1 MILETGLTLVIF
13 LVVILIGGAVLIYRK
28 CPNDVILVKYGL
40 GGNKIIT
47 SNGTFILPI
56 VQGCKKLNLKPMNI
70 DIDLKEDSNVVS
82 NDKIRVVVEADATFA
97 ISSSPEERIIASHRL
112 LSFNDNEICTLA
124 KEILTGQTRTI
135 ISEMEFEDLLQDRV
149 LLMTKVSENAE
160 KELSKLG
167 LDLINY
173 NIKMIKD
180 MDGITEMLGK
190 KASALATSDAQIA
203 VAEQQRKSDVGV
215 AEANTQ
221 RDIAVTEQDKVRQ
234 IQVSKTKAV
243 ITEETI
249 KAELIQTN
257 ATQNKLAEEKRME
270 SESQKAQ
277 NLYRIE
283 SEKSINLKELDKEK
297 EIKLQEENL
306 KQEIADKSKETV
318 KKQAEVAL
326 ETQRAKE
333 IVETKVYNE
342 KLEIGKITELKLK
355 KLEAD
360 NQLEIAKIKA
370 DAILIE
376 ARAEA
381 DKLKALAEAD
391 AIKVALPIEK
401 KAEADA
407 IKVALPIEKKAEAE
421 KKLLEVY
428 GQSGIMGLKLIEI
441 LPELARAQADA
452 VANID
457 INSLNIISGDGGS
470 TDGNSGAGNQI
481 AGIVTDITRAI
492 PAFKM
497 ANDIA
502 KSINMPEL
510 SITGDKK

>member
-1 MILETGLTLVIF
+1 M
-13 LVVILIGGAVLIYRK
+13 
-28 CPNDVILVKYGL
+28 
-40 GGNKIIT
+40 
-47 SNGTFILPI
+47 
-56 VQGCKKLNLKPMNI
+56 
-70 DIDLKEDSNVVS
+70 
-82 NDKIRVVVEADATFA
+82 
-97 ISSSPEERIIASHRL
+97 
-112 LSFNDNEICTLA
+112 
-124 KEILTGQTRTI
+124 
-135 ISEMEFEDLLQDRV
+135 
-149 LLMTKVSENAE
+149 
-160 KELSKLG
+160 
-167 LDLINY
+167 
-173 NIKMIKD
+173 
-180 MDGITEMLGK
+180 
-190 KASALATSDAQIA
+190 
-203 VAEQQRKSDVGV
+203 
-215 AEANTQ
+215 
-221 RDIAVTEQDKVRQ
+221 
-234 IQVSKTKAV
+234 
-243 ITEETI
+243 
-249 KAELIQTN
+249 
-257 ATQNKLAEEKRME
+257 
-270 SESQKAQ
+270 
-277 NLYRIE
+277 
-283 SEKSINLKELDKEK
+283 DKEK
-297 EIKLQEENL
+297 EIKLQEESL

-342 KLEIGKITELKLK
+342 KLEIEKITELKLK

-401 KAEADA
+401 KAEA
-407 IKVALPIEKKAEAE
+407 E

-441 LPELARAQADA
+441 LPQLAKAQADA

-457 INSLNIISGDGGS
+457 INSLNIIAGDGGS
-470 TDGNSGAGNQI
+470 GSTDGSNGAGNQI

-510 SITGDKK
+510 SITGDNLKKEK

>member
-1 MILETGLTLVIF
+1 MSFI
-13 LVVILIGGAVLIYRK
+13 VILIIIAILITVIILGSFLFYIK
-28 CPNDVILVKYGL
+28 CSNDTIIVKYGV

-47 SNGTFILPI
+47 SHGAFIIPVI
-56 VQGCKKLNLKPMNI
+56 QGYKKLSLKPMNI
-70 DIDLKEDSNVVS
+70 DIDLGETSNVVS

-97 ISSSPEERIIASHRL
+97 ISSSPEERTIASQRL
-112 LSFNDNEICTLA
+112 LGFDEEEICRLA

-149 LLMTKVSENAE
+149 KLMSKVSINAE

-203 VAEQQRKSDVGV
+203 VAEQQKKSDMGV

-221 RDIAVTEQDKVRQ
+221 RDIAVIEQQKIRE
-234 IQVSKTKAV
+234 IEVSKTKAI
-243 ITEETI
+243 ITEETV
-249 KAELIQTN
+249 KAELIQTS

-270 SESQKAQ
+270 AESQKAQ

-283 SEKSINLKELDKEK
+283 AEKSINLKELEKEK
-297 EIKLQEENL
+297 EVKIQEEFI
-306 KQEIADKSKETV
+306 KQEVAEKTKTTV
-318 KKQAEVAL
+318 VKQAEVAL
-326 ETQRAKE
+326 ENQRAKD
-333 IVETKVYNE
+333 IVATKVANE
-342 KLEIGKITELKLK
+342 KSEIEKITELKLK

-370 DAILIE
+370 DAVLIE
-376 ARAEA
+376 AQAEA
-381 DKLKALAEAD
+381 DKVKALAEAE
-391 AIKVALPIEK
+391 AIKL
-401 KAEADA
+401 
-407 IKVALPIEKKAEAE
+407 ALPIEKKAEAE

-441 LPELARAQADA
+441 LPELAKAQAEA
-452 VANID
+452 VSNID

-470 TDGNSGAGNQI
+470 SNSENGAGNQI
-481 AGIVTDITRAI
+481 AGIVNDITRAI

-510 SITGDKK
+510 SLSGDKNSCSENNEKKN

>member
-381 DKLKALAEAD
+381 D
-391 AIKVALPIEK
+391 
-401 KAEADA
+401 A

>member
-1 MILETGLTLVIF
+1 MFLGLGVSLIIF
-13 LVVILIGGAVLIYRK
+13 LGVILIGGAVLIYRK

-70 DIDLKEDSNVVS
+70 DIDLREDSNVVS
-82 NDKIRVVVEADATFA
+82 NDKIRVVVEADTTFA

-112 LSFNDNEICTLA
+112 LSFNDNEICALA

-215 AEANTQ
+215 AEANAQ
-221 RDIAVTEQDKVRQ
+221 RDIAVTEQDKIRQ

-257 ATQNKLAEEKRME
+257 ATQNKMAEEKRME

-283 SEKSINLKELDKEK
+283 TEKSINLKELDKEK
-297 EIKLQEENL
+297 EIKLQEESL

-342 KLEIGKITELKLK
+342 KLEIEKITELKLK

-360 NQLEIAKIKA
+360 NQLEIAKIK
-370 DAILIE
+370 
-376 ARAEA
+376 
-381 DKLKALAEAD
+381 
-391 AIKVALPIEK
+391 
-401 KAEADA
+401 ADA

-441 LPELARAQADA
+441 LPQLAKAQADA

-457 INSLNIISGDGGS
+457 INSLNIIAGDGGS
-470 TDGNSGAGNQI
+470 GSTDGSNGAGNQI

-510 SITGDKK
+510 SITGDNSKKEK

>member
-1 MILETGLTLVIF
+1 MFLGLGVSLIIF
-13 LVVILIGGAVLIYRK
+13 LGVILIGGAVLIYRK

-70 DIDLKEDSNVVS
+70 DIDLREDSNVVS

-112 LSFNDNEICTLA
+112 LSFNDNEICALA

-215 AEANTQ
+215 AEANAQ
-221 RDIAVTEQDKVRQ
+221 RDIAVTEQDKIRQ

-257 ATQNKLAEEKRME
+257 ATQNKMAEEKRME

-283 SEKSINLKELDKEK
+283 TEKSINLKELDKEK
-297 EIKLQEENL
+297 EIKLQEESL

-342 KLEIGKITELKLK
+342 KLEIEKITELKLK

-360 NQLEIAKIKA
+360 NQLEIAKIK
-370 DAILIE
+370 
-376 ARAEA
+376 
-381 DKLKALAEAD
+381 
-391 AIKVALPIEK
+391 
-401 KAEADA
+401 ADA

-441 LPELARAQADA
+441 LPQLAKAQADA

-457 INSLNIISGDGGS
+457 INSLNIIAGDGGS
-470 TDGNSGAGNQI
+470 GSTDGSNGAGNQI

-510 SITGDKK
+510 SITGDNSKKEK

>member
-1 MILETGLTLVIF
+1 MFLGLGVSLIIF
-13 LVVILIGGAVLIYRK
+13 LGVILIGGAVLIYRK

-70 DIDLKEDSNVVS
+70 DIDLREDSNVVS

-112 LSFNDNEICTLA
+112 LSFNDNEICALA

-215 AEANTQ
+215 AEANAQ
-221 RDIAVTEQDKVRQ
+221 RDIAVTEQDKIRQ

-257 ATQNKLAEEKRME
+257 ATQNKMAEEKRME

-283 SEKSINLKELDKEK
+283 TEKSINLKELDKEK
-297 EIKLQEENL
+297 EIKLQEESL

-342 KLEIGKITELKLK
+342 KLEIEKITELKLK

-401 KAEADA
+401 KAEA
-407 IKVALPIEKKAEAE
+407 E

-441 LPELARAQADA
+441 LPQLAKAQADA

-457 INSLNIISGDGGS
+457 INSLNIIAGDGGS
-470 TDGNSGAGNQI
+470 GSTDGSNGAGNQI
-481 AGIVTDITRAI
+481 VGIVTDITRAI

-510 SITGDKK
+510 SITGDNLKKEK

>member
-1 MILETGLTLVIF
+1 MDVLFLMIKNIKLIGGRYDFRNRTYFSYF

-318 KKQAEVAL
+318 KNRQKWHWKLRE
-326 ETQRAKE
+326 QRK
-333 IVETKVYNE
+333 
-342 KLEIGKITELKLK
+342 
-355 KLEAD
+355 
-360 NQLEIAKIKA
+360 
-370 DAILIE
+370 
-376 ARAEA
+376 
-381 DKLKALAEAD
+381 
-391 AIKVALPIEK
+391 
-401 KAEADA
+401 
-407 IKVALPIEKKAEAE
+407 
-421 KKLLEVY
+421 
-428 GQSGIMGLKLIEI
+428 
-441 LPELARAQADA
+441 
-452 VANID
+452 
-457 INSLNIISGDGGS
+457 
-470 TDGNSGAGNQI
+470 
-481 AGIVTDITRAI
+481 
-492 PAFKM
+492 
-497 ANDIA
+497 
-502 KSINMPEL
+502 
-510 SITGDKK
+510 

>member
-1 MILETGLTLVIF
+1 M
-13 LVVILIGGAVLIYRK
+13 IGGAVLIYRK

-70 DIDLKEDSNVVS
+70 DIDLREDSNVVS

-112 LSFNDNEICTLA
+112 LSFNDNEICALA

-215 AEANTQ
+215 AEANAQ
-221 RDIAVTEQDKVRQ
+221 RDIAVTEQDKIRQ

-257 ATQNKLAEEKRME
+257 ATQNKMAEEKRME

-283 SEKSINLKELDKEK
+283 TEKSINLKELDKEK
-297 EIKLQEENL
+297 EIKLQEESL

-342 KLEIGKITELKLK
+342 KLEIEKITELKLK

-360 NQLEIAKIKA
+360 NQLEIAKIK
-370 DAILIE
+370 
-376 ARAEA
+376 
-381 DKLKALAEAD
+381 
-391 AIKVALPIEK
+391 
-401 KAEADA
+401 ADA

-441 LPELARAQADA
+441 LPQLAKAQADA

-457 INSLNIISGDGGS
+457 INSLNIIAGDGGS
-470 TDGNSGAGNQI
+470 GSTDGSNGAGNQI

-510 SITGDKK
+510 SITGDNSKKEK

>member
-1 MILETGLTLVIF
+1 MFLGLGVSLIIF
-13 LVVILIGGAVLIYRK
+13 LGVILIGGAVLIYRK

-70 DIDLKEDSNVVS
+70 DIDLREDSNVVS

-112 LSFNDNEICTLA
+112 LSFNDNEICALA

-215 AEANTQ
+215 AEANAQ
-221 RDIAVTEQDKVRQ
+221 RDIAVTEQDKIRQ

-257 ATQNKLAEEKRME
+257 ATQNKMAEEKRME

-283 SEKSINLKELDKEK
+283 TEKSINLKELDKEK
-297 EIKLQEENL
+297 EIKLQEESL

-342 KLEIGKITELKLK
+342 KLEIEKITELKLK

-360 NQLEIAKIKA
+360 NQLEIAKIK
-370 DAILIE
+370 
-376 ARAEA
+376 
-381 DKLKALAEAD
+381 
-391 AIKVALPIEK
+391 
-401 KAEADA
+401 ADA

-428 GQSGIMGLKLIEI
+428 GQSGIMGLKLIGI
-441 LPELARAQADA
+441 LPQLAKAQADA

-457 INSLNIISGDGGS
+457 INSLNIIAGDGGS
-470 TDGNSGAGNQI
+470 GSTDGSNGAGNQI

-510 SITGDKK
+510 SITGDNSKKEK

>member
-1 MILETGLTLVIF
+1 MFLGLGVSLIIF
-13 LVVILIGGAVLIYRK
+13 LGVILIGGAVLIYRK

-70 DIDLKEDSNVVS
+70 DIDLREDSNVVS

-112 LSFNDNEICTLA
+112 LSFNDNEICALA

-215 AEANTQ
+215 AEANAQ
-221 RDIAVTEQDKVRQ
+221 RDIAVTEQDKIRQ

-257 ATQNKLAEEKRME
+257 ATQNKMAEEKRME

-283 SEKSINLKELDKEK
+283 TEKSINLKELDKEK
-297 EIKLQEENL
+297 EIKLQEESL

-342 KLEIGKITELKLK
+342 KLEIEKITELKLK

-360 NQLEIAKIKA
+360 NQLEIAKIK
-370 DAILIE
+370 
-376 ARAEA
+376 
-381 DKLKALAEAD
+381 
-391 AIKVALPIEK
+391 
-401 KAEADA
+401 ADA

-441 LPELARAQADA
+441 LPQLAKAQADA

-457 INSLNIISGDGGS
+457 INSLNIIAGDGGS
-470 TDGNSGAGNQI
+470 GSTDGSNGAGNQI

-510 SITGDKK
+510 SITGDNSKKKNNKIGG

>member
-1 MILETGLTLVIF
+1 MFLGLGVSLIIF
-13 LVVILIGGAVLIYRK
+13 LGVILIGGAVLIYRK

-70 DIDLKEDSNVVS
+70 DIDLREDSNVVS

-112 LSFNDNEICTLA
+112 LSFNDNEICALA

-190 KASALATSDAQIA
+190 KASALVTSDAQIA

-215 AEANTQ
+215 AEANAQ
-221 RDIAVTEQDKVRQ
+221 RDIAVTEQDKIRQ

-257 ATQNKLAEEKRME
+257 ATQNKMAEEKRME

-283 SEKSINLKELDKEK
+283 TEKSINLKELDKEK
-297 EIKLQEENL
+297 EIKLQEESL

-342 KLEIGKITELKLK
+342 KLEIEKITELKLK

-360 NQLEIAKIKA
+360 NQLEIAKIK
-370 DAILIE
+370 
-376 ARAEA
+376 
-381 DKLKALAEAD
+381 
-391 AIKVALPIEK
+391 
-401 KAEADA
+401 ADA

-441 LPELARAQADA
+441 LPQLAKAQADA

-457 INSLNIISGDGGS
+457 INSLNIIAGDGGS
-470 TDGNSGAGNQI
+470 GSTDGSNGAGNQI

-510 SITGDKK
+510 SITGDNSKKEK

>member
-1 MILETGLTLVIF
+1 MFLGLGVSLIIF
-13 LVVILIGGAVLIYRK
+13 LGVILIGGAVLIYRK

-70 DIDLKEDSNVVS
+70 DIDLREDSNVVS

-112 LSFNDNEICTLA
+112 LSFNDNEICALA

-215 AEANTQ
+215 AEANAQ
-221 RDIAVTEQDKVRQ
+221 RDIAVTEQDKIRQ

-257 ATQNKLAEEKRME
+257 ATQNKMAEEKRME

-283 SEKSINLKELDKEK
+283 TEKSINLKELDKEK
-297 EIKLQEENL
+297 EIKLQEESL

-342 KLEIGKITELKLK
+342 KLEIEKITELKL
-355 KLEAD
+355 
-360 NQLEIAKIKA
+360 
-370 DAILIE
+370 
-376 ARAEA
+376 
-381 DKLKALAEAD
+381 
-391 AIKVALPIEK
+391 
-401 KAEADA
+401 
-407 IKVALPIEKKAEAE
+407 

-441 LPELARAQADA
+441 LPQLAKAQADA

-457 INSLNIISGDGGS
+457 INSLNIIAGDGGS
-470 TDGNSGAGNQI
+470 GSTDGSNGAGNQI

-510 SITGDKK
+510 SITGDNSKKEK

>member
-1 MILETGLTLVIF
+1 MFLGLGVS
-13 LVVILIGGAVLIYRK
+13 LVVFLGIILIGGAVLIYRK

-70 DIDLKEDSNVVS
+70 DIDLREDSNVVS

-97 ISSSPEERIIASHRL
+97 ISSSPEERVIASHRL

-215 AEANTQ
+215 AEANAQ
-221 RDIAVTEQDKVRQ
+221 RDIAVTEQDKIRQ
-234 IQVSKTKAV
+234 IQVSKTRAV

-257 ATQNKLAEEKRME
+257 ATQNKMAEEKRME

-277 NLYRIE
+277 
-283 SEKSINLKELDKEK
+283 KSINLKELDKEK
-297 EIKLQEENL
+297 EIKLQEESL

-342 KLEIGKITELKLK
+342 KLEIEKITELKLK

-401 KAEADA
+401 KAEA
-407 IKVALPIEKKAEAE
+407 E

-441 LPELARAQADA
+441 LPQLAKAQADA

-457 INSLNIISGDGGS
+457 INSLNIISGDGGTGIS
-470 TDGNSGAGNQI
+470 DGGNGAGNQI

-510 SITGDKK
+510 SITGDNSKKEK

>member
-1 MILETGLTLVIF
+1 MFLGLGGSLIIF
-13 LVVILIGGAVLIYRK
+13 LGVILIGGAVLIYRK

-70 DIDLKEDSNVVS
+70 DIDLREDSNVVS

-112 LSFNDNEICTLA
+112 LSFNDNEICALA

-215 AEANTQ
+215 AEANAQ
-221 RDIAVTEQDKVRQ
+221 RDIAVTEQDKIRQ

-257 ATQNKLAEEKRME
+257 ATQNKMAEEKRME

-283 SEKSINLKELDKEK
+283 TEKSINLKELDKEK
-297 EIKLQEENL
+297 EIKLQEESL

-342 KLEIGKITELKLK
+342 KLEIEKITELKLK

-360 NQLEIAKIKA
+360 NQLEIAKIK
-370 DAILIE
+370 
-376 ARAEA
+376 
-381 DKLKALAEAD
+381 
-391 AIKVALPIEK
+391 
-401 KAEADA
+401 ADA

-441 LPELARAQADA
+441 LPQLAKAQADA

-457 INSLNIISGDGGS
+457 INSLNIIAGDGGS
-470 TDGNSGAGNQI
+470 GSTDGSNGAGNQI

-510 SITGDKK
+510 SITGDNSKKEK